1 MTEIKYFPVVLITSN
16 GMYRAAVF
24 PTNYEKTVEENHKTY
39 LEEIAPGGFRL
50 YSKEFISKDVSI
62 SCPYCG
68 KYLDCLIEGDG
79 IKRRSVYRCTGCS
92 KTLGSKNLYAVHFRK
107 TARGNA

>member
-1 MTEIKYFPVVLITSN
+1 MTEIKYFPVVLITSS

-24 PTNYEKTVEENHKTY
+24 PTNDEKTISENHKTY
-39 LEEIAPGGFRL
+39 LEEIAPGSFRL

-68 KYLDCLIEGDG
+68 KSLDCIFEGDG
-79 IKRRSVYRCTGCS
+79 IKRCSVYRCSDCS
-92 KTLGSKNLYAVHFRK
+92 KP
-107 TARGNA
+107 RGE